1 MYRLDTYDNMTQ
13 RSVNHWTPTRWQ
25 TMLDDMPP
33 KKETAATSLPPMV
46 RLPEATRERL
56 ARVSEAMS
64 KRALTELPASVVVRA
79 VLDRGLDALEG
90 ELGIGKGKR

>member
-1 MYRLDTYDNMTQ
+1 
-13 RSVNHWTPTRWQ
+13 
-25 TMLDDMPP
+25 MLDEMPP
-33 KKETAATSLPPMV
+33 KKDTAASLPPMV

-64 KRALTELPASVVVRA
+64 KRALTNLPASVVVRA
-79 VLDRGLDALEG
+79 VLDRGLDVLEG